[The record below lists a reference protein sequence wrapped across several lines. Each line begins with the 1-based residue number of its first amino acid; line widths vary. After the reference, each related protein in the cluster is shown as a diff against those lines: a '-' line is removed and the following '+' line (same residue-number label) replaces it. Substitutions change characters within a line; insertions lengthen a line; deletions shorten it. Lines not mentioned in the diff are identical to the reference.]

1 MDTHTDVTVKQ
12 ESLVVKQQGKVIFRH
27 NGSWLYP
34 LMDLEKY
41 LEEKRIKAEDLFLQD
56 KIVGR
61 AAAFLIVD
69 MGFKEVKALILSLPG
84 KEVFDAYSVHYE
96 YETLVDRILCRTE
109 QMLAET
115 GDPLE
120 ARKLIDGLI
129 RRPQQP

>member
-1 MDTHTDVTVKQ
+1 MNTHTDVTVKQ
-12 ESLVVKQQGKVIFRH
+12 ESLVVKKHGEVIFRH
-27 NGSWLYP
+27 NGSWLHP
-34 LMDLEKY
+34 LIDLEKY
-41 LEEKRIKAEDLFLQD
+41 LEETHMKAKDLFLQD

-69 MGFKEVKALILSLPG
+69 MGFKEVKALTLSLPG
-84 KEVFDAYSVHYE
+84 KEVFDAHSIHYE

-115 GDPLE
+115 SDPLE

-129 RRPQQP
+129 RNPQHT